1 MSSKLREDRQKQDG
15 VAACRIRDGTRSG
28 PSSKRHSSTEDRQKS
43 CNSITFAEF
52 SVKTTAFET
61 PAKAPSPVTSAS
73 THSSHFGGILTL
85 ELDKV
90 LAGGFLKKRRVAVCA
105 YEQSGV
111 KSLTELEFVQ
121 MQKSFLSTA
130 KYMNDMDSDGFM

>member
-1 MSSKLREDRQKQDG
+1 MAARSKG
-15 VAACRIRDGTRSG
+15 DGTGRG
-28 PSSKRHSSTEDRQKS
+28 PSSKRHSSTEDRQTT

-52 SVKTTAFET
+52 SVETSAFAT

-90 LAGGFLKKRRVAVCA
+90 LDPLAGDLLQNPRVGVCA

-130 KYMNDMDSDGFM
+130 KYMNDMDSGGFM